1 MELLI
6 KLSAAILLS
15 VIMLLVLEK
24 QDKAIAVVLSIAA
37 CCMILLAAAQII
49 EPIIDFIDYLQNVS
63 NLDYNLVG
71 ILFKASVCAFICEI
85 TALVCTDVG
94 YGSLA
99 KVLQMVGTGMII
111 YLAIP
116 LFHSLLDII
125 SQLLGGL

>member
-71 ILFKASVCAFICEI
+71 ILFKASVCAF
-85 TALVCTDVG
+85 VCTDVG